1 LTVTPFDPADPPQC
15 AGRQLTPQN
24 AAGAAYYCKSTDSID
39 FDNVQLGPTLY
50 RNIGDN
56 AVGML
61 LAELFA
67 QAAQQRRGQSVQG
80 RSGQLTVDCLAGSWI
95 YDLLHRGAGSAITL
109 SPGDLDEAVAALL
122 VLGRAEQTGDTS
134 AFDRIAALRNGV
146 LTGLSTCTSPTSP
159 R

>member
-1 LTVTPFDPADPPQC
+1 
-15 AGRQLTPQN
+15 
-24 AAGAAYYCKSTDSID
+24 
-39 FDNVQLGPTLY
+39 
-50 RNIGDN
+50 
-56 AVGML
+56 ML

-67 QAAQQRRGQSVQG
+67 KATQQRRGQPVQG

-134 AFDRIAALRNGV
+134 AFDRIAAPRNGV
-146 LTGLSTCTSPTSP
+146 LVGLSRCTSPTSP
-159 R
+159 TSPS